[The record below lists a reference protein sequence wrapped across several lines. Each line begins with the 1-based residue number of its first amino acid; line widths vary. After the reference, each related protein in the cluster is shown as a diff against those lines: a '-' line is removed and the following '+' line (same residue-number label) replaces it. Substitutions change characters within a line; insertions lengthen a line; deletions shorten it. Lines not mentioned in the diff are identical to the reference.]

1 MKRPTTSD
9 GIQTV
14 TKASLEASLAPA
26 HGAQRVRAF

>member
-14 TKASLEASLAPA
+14 TKVSLEVSLALA
-26 HGAQRVRAF
+26 HGAQRVGAF